1 MKTITASALA
11 CCLILLVSVPSP
23 AKVEARQLIETEF
36 YGCDFELLHLDNL
49 LLELQNQPEAHGYVI
64 VYAPGVGSR
73 SDTALAYAAR
83 MKKYLVVARGL
94 KTERITVVDGGFRE
108 KLSYEM
114 WLVPEGSEPPTPQ
127 PTVSRKAVKL
137 KRGKTRLRSCGEIL
151 G

>member
-1 MKTITASALA
+1 MKTITAFALA
-11 CCLILLVSVPSP
+11 CCLIPLASVPSWE
-23 AKVEARQLIETEF
+23 KVEARKLIETEF

-49 LLELQNQPEAHGYVI
+49 LLELQNQPEMRGYVV
-64 VYAPGVGSR
+64 VYAPSVGSK
-73 SDTALAYAAR
+73 SDTSLAYAAR

-94 KTERITVVDGGFRE
+94 KAERITVIDGGFRE

-114 WLVPEGSEPPTPQ
+114 WLVPEGSKLPTPQ

-137 KRGKTRLRSCGEIL
+137 KRGKTKLHTCDEIL